1 MPHWGGSSRTVS
13 RAGPLQQLC
22 VGAPPGRPDGPMR
35 SFAAVD
41 PLKTKFDAM
50 DTQGMINEERCSGV
64 PFHWIY
70 HKIHVCFQEAE
81 EQNMFIC

>member
-1 MPHWGGSSRTVS
+1 
-13 RAGPLQQLC
+13 
-22 VGAPPGRPDGPMR
+22 MR

-70 HKIHVCFQEAE
+70 HKIHVCFQDSE
-81 EQNMFIC
+81 EQNLLICSFVGFVTFVATKSTK